1 MLTATEIDAVL
12 PQTQCEQCG
21 FKGCFKYAEA
31 IANGEAEINR
41 CPPGGPLGIER
52 LAALT
57 HRPIVPLNPECGEHV
72 PFEVAEID
80 RTRCIGCRLCIN
92 ACPTE
97 AVIGSAKHMHA
108 VDIERCT
115 GCCLCAIACPMDCI
129 QMVRVD
135 LEWNVDKAN
144 LARKQF
150 QARNAR
156 IQHQKELQ
164 VQRLEA
170 QSSQTAKKA
179 FLASLL
185 KKAKGSQ

>member
-1 MLTATEIDAVL
+1 MVTATEIDAVL

-21 FKGCFKYAEA
+21 FKGCCKYAEA
-31 IANGEAEINR
+31 IAAGEAAINR
-41 CPPGGPLGIER
+41 CPPGGQPGIER

-57 HRPIVPLNPECGEHV
+57 RLPVIPLNPECGEHV

-80 RTRCIGCRLCIN
+80 RARCIGCRLCIN

-108 VDIERCT
+108 VDIDRCT

-129 QMVRVD
+129 QMVRVNI
-135 LEWNVDKAN
+135 EWTTDKAN
-144 LARKQF
+144 LARQQF
-150 QARNAR
+150 HARNAR
-156 IQHQKELQ
+156 IERLKEQQ

-185 KKAKGSQ
+185 KKSKAQ